1 MANLPDPDD
10 RKAQAR
16 ARRVLAQERRTKATE
31 MHKLGMAYDK
41 IAEQLGMS
49 VSSVHKTVRKAMEQ
63 ARERQNQDAD
73 TILTMELENLDR
85 LQLAAMPGAL
95 KGNHLLIDRV
105 LKIQERRAKLLG
117 LDAPDKIAPTSP
129 DGQHPYRPAAEMAP
143 EERRARILEL
153 QKELGYDR
161 GQEQE

>member
-1 MANLPDPDD
+1 M
-10 RKAQAR
+10 R
-16 ARRVLAQERRTKATE
+16 
-31 MHKLGMAYDK
+31 KLGMAYDK

-117 LDAPDKIAPTSP
+117 LDAPRQDRADQPGRAAPVP
-129 DGQHPYRPAAEMAP
+129 PGGRDGARGAPRADPRAAK
-143 EERRARILEL
+143 RTRL
-153 QKELGYDR
+153 
-161 GQEQE
+161 